1 MKNSTRKPE
10 QSIAPARETD
20 ALKAESPTSEA
31 TNVAMLTTQGVEV
44 MVPRNQVAHFKA
56 KNYTVK

>member
-10 QSIAPARETD
+10 PSIAPAREAD
-20 ALKAESPTSEA
+20 VLKADSPIGEA
-31 TNVAMLTTQGVEV
+31 TCVTMLTTQGVEV
-44 MVPRNQVAHFKA
+44 VVPRNQVAHFKA

>member
-10 QSIAPARETD
+10 QSIAQAPDREPM
-20 ALKAESPTSEA
+20 KAESPTSDE
-31 TNVAMLTTQGVEV
+31 TLVAMLTTQGVEV
-44 MVPRNQVAHFKA
+44 TIPRMQVAHFKA

>member
-10 QSIAPARETD
+10 QSIAQAPDREPM
-20 ALKAESPTSEA
+20 KAESPTSDE
-31 TNVAMLTTQGVEV
+31 TLVAMLTTQGVEV
-44 MVPRNQVAHFKA
+44 MIPRMQVAHFKA